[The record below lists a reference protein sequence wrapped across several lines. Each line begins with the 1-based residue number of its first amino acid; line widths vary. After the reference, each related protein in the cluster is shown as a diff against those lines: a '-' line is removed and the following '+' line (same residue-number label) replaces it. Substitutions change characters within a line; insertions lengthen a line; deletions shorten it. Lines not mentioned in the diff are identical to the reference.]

1 MLSLIDKL
9 FAETVTVVPETN
21 KLPVTV
27 TSPDIVPPAL
37 ANLAINLVVTDV
49 AGNTELALD
58 AGKIQ
63 KGLSPNAK
71 TTLNM
76 DAETLRKV
84 FLEFDMAAA
93 MQAFMTGKIK
103 VQGDM
108 SQLMALQ
115 TAKPSQEQKD
125 LFKKVLEQT
134 A

>member
-1 MLSLIDKL
+1 MPAFLSEDW
-9 FAETVTVVPETN
+9 FATVDALTAEVGELN
-21 KLPVTV
+21 L
-27 TSPDIVPPAL
+27 PPAL
-37 ANLAINLVVTDV
+37 ANLAINLVVTD
-49 AGNTELALD
+49 ASGNIELALD
-58 AGKIQ
+58 GGKIK

-115 TAKPSQEQKD
+115 TAKPSPEQKG
-125 LFKKVLEQT
+125 LFKRILEQT
-134 A
+134 V

>member
-1 MLSLIDKL
+1 
-9 FAETVTVVPETN
+9 
-21 KLPVTV
+21 
-27 TSPDIVPPAL
+27 
-37 ANLAINLVVTDV
+37 
-49 AGNTELALD
+49 
-58 AGKIQ
+58 
-63 KGLSPNAK
+63 
-71 TTLNM
+71 M

-115 TAKPSQEQKD
+115 TAKPSQKQKT

>member
-1 MLSLIDKL
+1 MPTFLTDDWFSNVENLTAQAGDL
-9 FAETVTVVPETN
+9 N
-21 KLPVTV
+21 L
-27 TSPDIVPPAL
+27 PPAL
-37 ANLAINLVVTDV
+37 ATLAINLVVTDSQ
-49 AGNTELALD
+49 GNTELSLD
-58 AGKIQ
+58 GGAIK

-76 DAETLRKV
+76 DGETLRKV

>member
-1 MLSLIDKL
+1 MPAFLTDDWFATVEKL
-9 FAETVTVVPETN
+9 
-21 KLPVTV
+21 
-27 TSPDIVPPAL
+27 TSAAGDLNLAPAL
-37 ANLAINLVVTDV
+37 ANLAINIVVSDQS
-49 AGNTELALD
+49 GNIELALD
-58 AGKIQ
+58 GGKIV
-63 KGLSPNAK
+63 KGLSSNAK

-115 TAKPSQEQKD
+115 TAKPSQEQKN
-125 LFKKVLEQT
+125 LFKQILEHSS
-134 A
+134 

>member
-1 MLSLIDKL
+1 MPAFLTDDWFSTV
-9 FAETVTVVPETN
+9 ETLTTQAGDLN
-21 KLPVTV
+21 L
-27 TSPDIVPPAL
+27 PPAL
-37 ANLAINLVVTDV
+37 ANLAINLVVSDTQ
-49 AGNTELALD
+49 GNTELSLD
-58 AGKIQ
+58 SGAIK
-63 KGLSPNAK
+63 KGLSSNAK

-76 DAETLRKV
+76 DGETLRKV

-134 A
+134 T

>member
-1 MLSLIDKL
+1 MNMPAFLTDDWFANVEKL
-9 FAETVTVVPETN
+9 TTEAGDLN
-21 KLPVTV
+21 L
-27 TSPDIVPPAL
+27 PPAL
-37 ANLAINLVVTDV
+37 ANLALNLVVT
-49 AGNTELALD
+49 GGEGTTELALD
-58 AGKIQ
+58 SGKIV
-63 KGLSPNAK
+63 KGSSANAK
-71 TTLNM
+71 TTLNL
-76 DAETLRKV
+76 DSDTLRKV
-84 FLEFDMAAA
+84 FLEFDMSAA

>member
-1 MLSLIDKL
+1 MPAFLTDDWISTV
-9 FAETVTVVPETN
+9 ETLTAQAGN
-21 KLPVTV
+21 LNL
-27 TSPDIVPPAL
+27 PPAL
-37 ANLAINLVVTDV
+37 ANLAINLVVADN
-49 AGNTELALD
+49 AGNTELSLD
-58 AGKIQ
+58 GGAIK
-63 KGLSPNAK
+63 KGLSSNAK
-71 TTLNM
+71 KTLNM

-84 FLEFDMAAA
+84 FLEFDKAAA

-134 A
+134 V

>member
-1 MLSLIDKL
+1 MPAFLTDDWFANVEKLTAEAGDLNLPASLS
-9 FAETVTVVPETN
+9 
-21 KLPVTV
+21 
-27 TSPDIVPPAL
+27 
-37 ANLAINLVVTDV
+37 NLALNLVVT
-49 AGNTELALD
+49 GGEGTTELALD
-58 AGKIQ
+58 SGKIV
-63 KGLSPNAK
+63 KGASANAK
-71 TTLNM
+71 TTLTL

>member
-1 MLSLIDKL
+1 MPAFLTDDWFANVEKLTAEAGDLNLPASLS
-9 FAETVTVVPETN
+9 
-21 KLPVTV
+21 
-27 TSPDIVPPAL
+27 
-37 ANLAINLVVTDV
+37 NLALNLVVT
-49 AGNTELALD
+49 GGEGTTELALD
-58 AGKIQ
+58 SGKIV
-63 KGLSPNAK
+63 KGASATAK
-71 TTLNM
+71 TTLTL

-103 VQGDM
+103 VTGDM

>member
-1 MLSLIDKL
+1 MLAFLTYDWFSTV
-9 FAETVTVVPETN
+9 ETLTAQAGN
-21 KLPVTV
+21 LNL
-27 TSPDIVPPAL
+27 PPAL
-37 ANLAINLVVTDV
+37 ANLAINLVVADN
-49 AGNTELALD
+49 AGNTELSLD
-58 AGKIQ
+58 GGAIK
-63 KGLSPNAK
+63 KGLSSNAK

>member
-1 MLSLIDKL
+1 MPAFLTDDWFSTV
-9 FAETVTVVPETN
+9 ETLTAQAGN
-21 KLPVTV
+21 LNL
-27 TSPDIVPPAL
+27 PPAL
-37 ANLAINLVVTDV
+37 ANLAINLVVADSE
-49 AGNTELALD
+49 GNTELSLD
-58 AGKIQ
+58 GGAIK
-63 KGLSPNAK
+63 KGLSSNAK

-76 DAETLRKV
+76 DGETLRQA
-84 FLEFDMAAA
+84 FLEFDLAAA
-93 MQAFMTGKIK
+93 MQAFMTGNIK

>member
-1 MLSLIDKL
+1 MPAFLTDDW
-9 FAETVTVVPETN
+9 FATVETLTAQAGDLN
-21 KLPVTV
+21 L
-27 TSPDIVPPAL
+27 PPAL
-37 ANLAINLVVTDV
+37 ANLAINVVV
-49 AGNTELALD
+49 ADAGSNTELALD
-58 AGKIQ
+58 GGKIV
-63 KGLSPNAK
+63 KALSSNAK

-125 LFKKVLEQT
+125 LFKKVLSET
-134 A
+134 V

>member
-1 MLSLIDKL
+1 MPTFLTDDWFSTVDTLT
-9 FAETVTVVPETN
+9 AEAGDLN
-21 KLPVTV
+21 L
-27 TSPDIVPPAL
+27 PPAL
-37 ANLAINLVVTDV
+37 KNLAINLVVVDGQNT
-49 AGNTELALD
+49 TELSLD
-58 AGKIQ
+58 GGAIK
-63 KGLSPNAK
+63 KSLSSNAK

-76 DAETLRKV
+76 DGETLRKV

-125 LFKKVLEQT
+125 LFKKVLEHT

>member
-1 MLSLIDKL
+1 MPAFLTDDWFSTV
-9 FAETVTVVPETN
+9 ETLTAQAGN
-21 KLPVTV
+21 LNL
-27 TSPDIVPPAL
+27 PPAL
-37 ANLAINLVVTDV
+37 ANLAINLVVDN
-49 AGNTELALD
+49 AGNTELSLD
-58 AGKIQ
+58 GGAIK
-63 KGLSPNAK
+63 KGLSSNAK

>member
-1 MLSLIDKL
+1 MPAFLTDDWFSNVETLTAQAGDLNLS
-9 FAETVTVVPETN
+9 
-21 KLPVTV
+21 
-27 TSPDIVPPAL
+27 PAL
-37 ANLAINLVVTDV
+37 ANLAINLVVAD
-49 AGNTELALD
+49 ASGNTELSLEGGAI
-58 AGKIQ
+58 K
-63 KGLSPNAK
+63 KGLSSNAK

-76 DAETLRKV
+76 DGETLRKV

-125 LFKKVLEQT
+125 LFRKVLEQT
-134 A
+134 S

>member
-1 MLSLIDKL
+1 MPAFLTDDWFSTV
-9 FAETVTVVPETN
+9 ETLTTQAGDLN
-21 KLPVTV
+21 L
-27 TSPDIVPPAL
+27 PPAL
-37 ANLAINLVVTDV
+37 ANLAINLVVSDTQ
-49 AGNTELALD
+49 GNTELSLD
-58 AGKIQ
+58 GGAIK
-63 KGLSPNAK
+63 KGLSSNAK

-76 DAETLRKV
+76 DGETLRKV

-134 A
+134 T

>member
-1 MLSLIDKL
+1 MPAFLSEDW
-9 FAETVTVVPETN
+9 FSTVEQLGAQAGDLN
-21 KLPVTV
+21 L
-27 TSPDIVPPAL
+27 PPAL
-37 ANLAINLVVTDV
+37 QNLAVNFVVSD
-49 AGNTELALD
+49 AGQNTELSLTG
-58 AGKIQ
+58 GKIQ
-63 KGLSPNAK
+63 KGLVENAK

-84 FLEFDMAAA
+84 FLEFDLTAA

-115 TAKPSQEQKD
+115 TAKPSPEQKS
-125 LFKKVLEQT
+125 LYKQILQET

>member
-1 MLSLIDKL
+1 MPAFLTDDW
-9 FAETVTVVPETN
+9 FATVENLTAQAGELNLAPT
-21 KLPVTV
+21 
-27 TSPDIVPPAL
+27 L
-37 ANLAINLVVTDV
+37 ANLAINLIVTSPE
-49 AGNTELALD
+49 AKTELALVG
-58 AGKIQ
+58 GKIQ
-63 KGLSPNAK
+63 KGLASHAN

-76 DAETLRKV
+76 DADTLRKV
-84 FLEFDMAAA
+84 FLELDMGAA

>member
-1 MLSLIDKL
+1 MPAFLTDDWFSTV
-9 FAETVTVVPETN
+9 ETLTAQAGDLN
-21 KLPVTV
+21 L
-27 TSPDIVPPAL
+27 PPAL
-37 ANLAINLVVTDV
+37 ANLAINLVVTDTS
-49 AGNTELALD
+49 GNTELALD
-58 AGKIQ
+58 GGRIL
-63 KGLSPNAK
+63 KGLSSNAK

-76 DAETLRKV
+76 DGETLRKV

-125 LFKKVLEQT
+125 LFKKVLENTT

>member
-1 MLSLIDKL
+1 MPAFLTDDWFANVEKLTAEAGDLNLPASLS
-9 FAETVTVVPETN
+9 
-21 KLPVTV
+21 
-27 TSPDIVPPAL
+27 
-37 ANLAINLVVTDV
+37 NLALNLVVT
-49 AGNTELALD
+49 GGEGTTELALD
-58 AGKIQ
+58 SGKIV
-63 KGLSPNAK
+63 KGASANAK
-71 TTLNM
+71 TTLTL

-134 A
+134 V

>member
-1 MLSLIDKL
+1 MPAFVTDDWFSNVETLTAQAGDLNLS
-9 FAETVTVVPETN
+9 
-21 KLPVTV
+21 
-27 TSPDIVPPAL
+27 PAL
-37 ANLAINLVVTDV
+37 ANLAINLVVAD
-49 AGNTELALD
+49 ASGNTELSLEGGAI
-58 AGKIQ
+58 K
-63 KGLSPNAK
+63 KGLSSNAK

-76 DAETLRKV
+76 DGETLRKV

>member
-1 MLSLIDKL
+1 MPTFLTDDWFSTVDTLT
-9 FAETVTVVPETN
+9 AEAGDLN
-21 KLPVTV
+21 L
-27 TSPDIVPPAL
+27 PPAL
-37 ANLAINLVVTDV
+37 KNLAINLVVVDGQNT
-49 AGNTELALD
+49 TELSLD
-58 AGKIQ
+58 GGTIK
-63 KGLSPNAK
+63 KGLSSNAK

-76 DAETLRKV
+76 DGETLRKV

-125 LFKKVLEQT
+125 LFKKVLEHT

>member
-1 MLSLIDKL
+1 MPAFLTDDWFANVEKLTAEAGDLNLPASLS
-9 FAETVTVVPETN
+9 
-21 KLPVTV
+21 
-27 TSPDIVPPAL
+27 
-37 ANLAINLVVTDV
+37 NLALNLVVT
-49 AGNTELALD
+49 GGGGTTGRELD
-58 AGKIQ
+58 SGRIGK
-63 KGLSPNAK
+63 GASANAR
-71 TTLNM
+71 TTLTL

>member
-1 MLSLIDKL
+1 MPAFLTDDWFS
-9 FAETVTVVPETN
+9 TVEPLTAQAGDLN
-21 KLPVTV
+21 L
-27 TSPDIVPPAL
+27 PPAL
-37 ANLAINLVVTDV
+37 ANLAINLVVAD
-49 AGNTELALD
+49 ASGNTELSLD
-58 AGKIQ
+58 GGAIK
-63 KGLSPNAK
+63 KGLSGNAK
-71 TTLNM
+71 TTLIM
-76 DAETLRKV
+76 DGETLRKV

-125 LFKKVLEQT
+125 LFKRVLEQT

>member
-1 MLSLIDKL
+1 MPTFLTDDWFSTVDTLT
-9 FAETVTVVPETN
+9 AEAGDLN
-21 KLPVTV
+21 L
-27 TSPDIVPPAL
+27 PPAL
-37 ANLAINLVVTDV
+37 KNLAINLVVVDGQNT
-49 AGNTELALD
+49 TELSLD
-58 AGKIQ
+58 GGAIK
-63 KGLSPNAK
+63 KSLSSNAK

-76 DAETLRKV
+76 DGETLRKV

-125 LFKKVLEQT
+125 LFKKVLEHT
-134 A
+134 S